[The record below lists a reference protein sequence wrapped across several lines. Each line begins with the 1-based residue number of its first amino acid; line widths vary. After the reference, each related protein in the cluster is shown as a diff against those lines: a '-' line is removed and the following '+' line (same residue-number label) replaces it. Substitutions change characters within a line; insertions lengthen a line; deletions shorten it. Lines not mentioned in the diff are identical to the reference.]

1 MTSVEK
7 NESLSEHHSIID
19 SHVETLINLFERKD
33 FTQLEEKANVLLSK
47 NPNWLIGWKILSD
60 TYMVQH
66 KDARTPAL
74 KALALNINDPQ
85 EHCYYGLVLKS
96 QGDLAGAAQAFKQA
110 IALKPDYAAAYNNL
124 GIVEKDMGDIEA
136 GIASYRSALELNPN
150 YTSCYSNFL
159 FCLSHAENISPQA
172 LYEAHRQFAQWY
184 ETPLKPLWKKHTN
197 PKGPAK
203 VLKVGFVSA
212 AFREHSLTNFFEPV
226 LNHLAQSTHLS
237 LYAYC
242 ASALEDKATMRIK
255 HQFKHWLN
263 VDQLSD
269 QALADK
275 IRADGIDILVDLDG
289 HTSGNRLI
297 AFAMKPAPIQVSWL
311 GYLATTGLNAMDYY
325 LADSY
330 LLPSKQFD
338 QQFSE
343 KIVQLPV
350 NATFSPSPLS
360 PAVNNLPALEN
371 GYLTFGCFNRPNKIT
386 PNVVRLWCHVLN
398 DLPKAKMLLGAMPND
413 GSYEKLITWFAQNG
427 VRKERLVFHPKSD
440 MQTYLTLH
448 HQVDICLDTF
458 PSNGVTTACHA
469 AYMGVPTLC
478 LNGDRLVSRG
488 AQALMAHL
496 GLNQFI
502 ADDEAAY
509 LNQACHLASHI
520 DELVQIRQNL
530 RERFKQSNLAKPEF
544 LAGAL
549 EQAFRQIWK
558 RWCAGKSAVSIDTI
572 QIHPNI

>member
-1 MTSVEK
+1 MTLLEK
-7 NESLSEHHSIID
+7 NEPSSEHYFISD
-19 SHVETLINLFERKD
+19 DHVELLINLFERKD
-33 FTQLEEKANVLLSK
+33 FTQLEEKANDLLSK
-47 NPNWLIGWKILSD
+47 NPHWLIGWKILSD

-66 KDARTPAL
+66 KDARYPSLRAL
-74 KALALNINDPQ
+74 ELNINDPQ

-110 IALKPDYAAAYNNL
+110 ITLQPEYAAAYNNL
-124 GIVEKDMGDIEA
+124 GIVEKDMGNIEA
-136 GIASYRSALELNPN
+136 GVASYRRALEINPN
-150 YTSCYSNFL
+150 YTACFSNLL

-172 LYEAHRQFAQWY
+172 LYEEHRQFAQWY
-184 ETPLKPLWKKHTN
+184 EAPLKPLWKKHTN
-197 PKGPAK
+197 AKGPAK

-212 AFREHSLTNFFEPV
+212 AFRDHSLANFFEPV
-226 LNHLAQSTHLS
+226 LNFLAQSANLT

-242 ASALEDKATMRIK
+242 ASGLEDEATFRIK

-269 QALADK
+269 QALAEK

-289 HTSGNRLI
+289 HTSGNRLL
-297 AFAMKPAPIQVSWL
+297 AFAMKPAPIQASWL
-311 GYLATTGLNAMDYY
+311 GYLATTGLSAMDYY
-325 LADSY
+325 FADSY
-330 LLPSKQFD
+330 LLPSKQLD

-350 NATFSPSPLS
+350 NATFAPSPLS
-360 PAVNNLPALEN
+360 PEVNNLPALKN
-371 GYLTFGCFNRPNKIT
+371 GHLTFACFNRPNKIT
-386 PNVVRLWCHVLN
+386 PSAVSLWCQVLN
-398 DLPKAKMLLGAMPND
+398 ALPQAKMLLGAMPND

-427 VRKERLVFHPKSD
+427 VSKERLVFHPKSD

-458 PSNGVTTACHA
+458 PSNGVTTTCHA

-478 LNGDRLVSRG
+478 LNGDRLASRG

-502 ADDEAAY
+502 ADDEASY

-520 DELVQIRQNL
+520 DELVHIRLNL
-530 RERFKQSNLAKPEF
+530 RERFEQSNLAKPKF
-544 LAGAL
+544 LALAL
-549 EQAFRQIWK
+549 EQAFRQMWK
-558 RWCAGKSAVSIDTI
+558 KWCAGKSAVSIDTN
-572 QIHPNI
+572 QIHQNI